1 MANTIDIE
9 SLLNRPEGQTLD
21 FKASGY
27 DLSDNRQKR
36 NFAKDVASLAN
47 TPRDSDAYIVLG
59 VKKLNNG
66 TFELQGLDKEIDDA
80 DLQSIA
86 ASLLDPCPHFV
97 YEPCE
102 YNSVILGLI
111 TVSQDQLLPSVPK
124 KTSDTGFAQG
134 KIYFRRGSQNAPAS
148 VQEQGQIW
156 DWFRGRDTY
165 PTQENPYV
173 RERSWAEYLAEVE
186 GFDQTARHILVVDQ
200 SLGEDAETLSGLG
213 SGPWTFV
220 LVEGNL

>member
-86 ASLLDPCPHFV
+86 ASLLDRGSCPHFV

-102 YNSVILGLI
+102 YNS
-111 TVSQDQLLPSVPK
+111 
-124 KTSDTGFAQG
+124 A
-134 KIYFRRGSQNAPAS
+134 
-148 VQEQGQIW
+148 
-156 DWFRGRDTY
+156 
-165 PTQENPYV
+165 
-173 RERSWAEYLAEVE
+173 
-186 GFDQTARHILVVDQ
+186 
-200 SLGEDAETLSGLG
+200 
-213 SGPWTFV
+213 
-220 LVEGNL
+220 

>member
-1 MANTIDIE
+1 M
-9 SLLNRPEGQTLD
+9 
-21 FKASGY
+21 
-27 DLSDNRQKR
+27 
-36 NFAKDVASLAN
+36 
-47 TPRDSDAYIVLG
+47 
-59 VKKLNNG
+59 
-66 TFELQGLDKEIDDA
+66 
-80 DLQSIA
+80 
-86 ASLLDPCPHFV
+86 
-97 YEPCE
+97 
-102 YNSVILGLI
+102 ILGLI

-200 SLGEDAETLSGLG
+200 SLGEDAVQTLSGARQWTPALILFTSLYNGVGLITFRVSRESGNQNQGKIYFRRG
-213 SGPWTFV
+213 SQNPASAAGYRARFGTVPGQMAFPPKRF
-220 LVEGNL
+220 LIRERSQNDQR